1 MTIQKTIIPS
11 PIGELIA
18 VATDE
23 HLLLLEYTDSGEL
36 WDKLSKIHT
45 TPITEWENALL
56 KKVKIQLEEYFS
68 WKRKQFDLP
77 LLTRGTDFQKKS
89 WEGLQKIPYGET
101 KSYQEQASIIDNP
114 KAVRAIW
121 WANHNNPIVIIIPC
135 HRVIGKSGKLV
146 GYGGGIHRKIW
157 LLEHEKNNI

>member
-1 MTIQKTIIPS
+1 MTIQKTIISS

-23 HLLLLEYTDSGEL
+23 HLLLLEYTDSREL

-45 TPITEWENALL
+45 TPITEWVNAIL

-77 LLTRGTDFQKKS
+77 LLTWGTDFQKKS
-89 WEGLQKIPYGET
+89 WQALQDIPYGAT
-101 KSYQEQASIIDNP
+101 RNYQEQASIIDHP

-157 LLEHEKNNI
+157 LLEHEKKNK